1 MISQAVKALV
11 DYGLRRGLLKEED
24 TVYARNQ
31 IGRRTGQK
39 MRLSWRRFLKL
50 F

>member
-11 DYGLRRGLLKEED
+11 DYVLTRGLLKEED

-31 IGRRTGQK
+31 ILEVLK
-39 MRLSWRRFLKL
+39 MD
-50 F
+50 